1 MSKWIEVKLKDVC
14 EKITVGHVGS
24 MADQY
29 RETGIPFLRS
39 LNIKPY
45 RIDFNNLKFIDEQ
58 FNQKLKKSVL
68 MANDV
73 AIIRTGYPGTACV
86 IPKSLG
92 IANCS
97 DLVIVRPGNQL
108 NPYFLASIFNSTF
121 GKDLVS
127 GNLVGAAQ
135 QHFNITVAKELKL
148 RLPPKNLQDKIAA
161 VLSAYDDLIENNDRR
176 ITLLEKMAEEIY
188 RKWFVRLRFPGHEQT
203 TFHKGIPEGWEV
215 RDLKDSDISIVDGDR
230 GTNYPRKDEF
240 NESGYCLFLNTGNIK
255 NDKLDFS
262 KNDFI
267 TKQKDLTLRKG
278 KLMDNDIIL
287 TTRGTVGSVAF
298 YSKNLVYRN
307 ARINSGMVIVRPK
320 NGENDALY
328 YYYLLKSSLLKE
340 QYRLYS
346 SGSAQPQLPIKD
358 LKRINIL
365 IPPQEK
371 KLQFCN
377 LANVLRD
384 QLDRLELV
392 NQYLKQTRDRLLTR
406 LISGKLSIEDLDIQF
421 PPSMTTDP

>member
-14 EKITVGHVGS
+14 EKVTVGHVGS

-29 RETGIPFLRS
+29 HETGIPFLRS

-68 MANDV
+68 KANDV

-97 DLVIVRPGNQL
+97 DLVIVRPGKQL

-188 RKWFVRLRFPGHEQT
+188 REWFVRLRFPGHEQAI
-203 TFHKGIPEGWEV
+203 FHKGIPEGWTWETLENLGFLGRGKSKHRPRNDLSLYGGDYPFIQTGDVKEASSSFYINNHIQTYNKKGLAQSKLWNPGTLLITIAANIAETAILTYSACIPDSIIGFVPNHGRISAEYIKYSVEHLKTRIQNISQGTTQDNLSQSKLETFRFLVPSQITMNQFVEV
-215 RDLKDSDISIVDGDR
+215 SQ
-230 GTNYPRKDEF
+230 P
-240 NESGYCLFLNTGNIK
+240 LFLQIK
-255 NDKLDFS
+255 NL
-262 KNDFI
+262 
-267 TKQKDLTLRKG
+267 
-278 KLMDNDIIL
+278 
-287 TTRGTVGSVAF
+287 
-298 YSKNLVYRN
+298 
-307 ARINSGMVIVRPK
+307 
-320 NGENDALY
+320 
-328 YYYLLKSSLLKE
+328 LLK
-340 QYRLYS
+340 
-346 SGSAQPQLPIKD
+346 
-358 LKRINIL
+358 NH
-365 IPPQEK
+365 
-371 KLQFCN
+371 C
-377 LANVLRD
+377 
-384 QLDRLELV
+384 
-392 NQYLKQTRDRLLTR
+392 LKQTRDRLLTR
-406 LISGKLSIEDLDIQF
+406 LISGKLSAEDLDIQF